1 MEIRWENM
9 LRSKLF
15 GPFLNWEL
23 RKQVRAVNFYARFIG
38 LCKDNSFQEMEL
50 RYLKGT

>member
-1 MEIRWENM
+1 M

-23 RKQVRAVNFYARFIG
+23 RKQVRALNFYAEFIG
-38 LCKDNSFQEMEL
+38 LWKDNSFSKDGTKIF
-50 RYLKGT
+50 KGHIKYS